1 MKGSDKTM
9 EFEGIGIGESNFKGL
24 RLRKNYFIDKT
35 MYIKDIIDNQARVL
49 LVTRP
54 RRFGKTLNMSML
66 RYFFDCDVKDSKELF
81 EGLKIMEQG
90 EKYTSKLGA
99 YPCIYLTLKD
109 VNVDDYERMA
119 TGFKSAVLDAYREH
133 RYLLDSDKV
142 YDDEKARIN
151 DILYIREDEEQ
162 LIKSIR
168 ELSGYLY
175 RHYEKPVMLFIDE
188 YDVPIQAAY
197 VEKYYEQ
204 AIKFLK
210 NFYTTTFKDNP
221 YLEKTVL
228 TGVSRVAKE
237 SIFSGA
243 NNFKVFTVLDNE
255 FADDFGI
262 TSEEMDKV
270 IEDFNVKEDKEEIK
284 KWYDGYRIGN
294 VEGIYNPWS
303 ILNYLTDKQLKP
315 YWVNT
320 SSNDL
325 IKMTIKKSTTVKEKM
340 EKLLKG
346 EAIEVPIDLETIID
360 GIEENENNIWGLMLG
375 TGYLK
380 VDEVVNL
387 AEGIY
392 KVKLPNY
399 EIKLLFQSVVRSWFN
414 DKVIGNDLNSI
425 LKDLVELNL
434 SEFEIKFQKLVKEM
448 FSYMDVGENTAENF
462 YHAFVLGMLVGLKDS
477 YYVNSNRESGMGR
490 YDIML
495 EPQDKNKNSFII
507 EFKVANDMQEN
518 TIEDVIESAKRQ
530 IEERDYESNL
540 RERGFNNITKMVFAF
555 RGKECKMQV
564 V

>member
-1 MKGSDKTM
+1 M
-9 EFEGIGIGESNFKGL
+9 EFEGIGIGISDFKAL

-35 MYIKDIIDNQARVL
+35 MFIKDIVDNQAGVL

-109 VNVDDYERMA
+109 VSVSSYDRMI

-133 RYLLDSDKV
+133 RYLLNSDKV

-151 DILYIREDEEQ
+151 DILYIREDEET
-162 LIKSIR
+162 LIKSIK

-175 RHYEKPVMLFIDE
+175 RHYERPVMLFIDE
-188 YDVPIQAAY
+188 YDVPIQTAY

-210 NFYTTTFKDNP
+210 TFYGTTFKDNS

-243 NNFKVFTVLDNE
+243 NNFDVFTVLDNE

-270 IEDFNVKEDKEEIK
+270 IEDFKVEDDKEEIK

-303 ILNYLTDKQLKP
+303 ILNYLTRKELRP

-325 IKMTIKKSTTVKEKM
+325 IKMTLRKSTTIKEKM
-340 EKLLKG
+340 ERLLKG

-399 EIKLLFQSVVRSWFN
+399 EIKLLFQSIVRSWFN

-434 SEFEIKFQKLVKEM
+434 SEFEIKFRKLVEEM

-495 EPQDKNKNSFII
+495 EPQDKSKNSFII
-507 EFKVANDMQEN
+507 EFKVADDMEEN
-518 TIEDVIESAKRQ
+518 TIEDVIESAKKQ

-555 RGKECKMQV
+555 KGKECKMKII
-564 V
+564 

>member
-1 MKGSDKTM
+1 M

-24 RLRKNYFIDKT
+24 RIRKNYFIDKS
-35 MYIKDIIDNQARVL
+35 MYIKDIIDNQSRVL

-66 RYFFDCDVKDSKELF
+66 KYFFDCEIKDSKELF

-90 EKYTSKLGA
+90 EKYTSKLCA
-99 YPCIYLTLKD
+99 YPCIYLTMKDLNVSTYEYMLMQLKTAMMEIYFEKRYILD
-109 VNVDDYERMA
+109 GEVSEGEKETYNRMMA
-119 TGFKSAVLDAYREH
+119 AKANEME
-133 RYLLDSDKV
+133 LLNSIKLLS
-142 YDDEKARIN
+142 KL
-151 DILYIREDEEQ
+151 LYN
-162 LIKSIR
+162 
-168 ELSGYLY
+168 YY
-175 RHYEKPVMLFIDE
+175 NKPVMLFIDE
-188 YDVPIQAAY
+188 YDVPIQTAY

-210 NFYTTTFKDNP
+210 AFYGSTFKDNP

-262 TSEEMDKV
+262 TSDEMDKV
-270 IEDFNVKEDKEEIK
+270 MQDFNVEDDKEEIK

-303 ILNYLTDKQLKP
+303 VLNYLTDKQLKP

-325 IKMTIKKSTTVKEKM
+325 IKLTVKNSTTVKEKM
-340 EKLLKG
+340 ERLLKD
-346 EAIEVPIDLETIID
+346 EEIEVPVNLETVIN
-360 GIEENENNIWGLMLG
+360 GIENNEDNIWGLMLG

-380 VDEVVNL
+380 VTEVVSL
-387 AEGIY
+387 AENIY

-399 EIKLLFQSVVRSWFN
+399 EIKLLFQDMIRGWFS
-414 DKVIGNDLNSI
+414 DKVPGNDLRSI
-425 LKDLVELNL
+425 LKDLVELKL
-434 SEFEIKFQKLVKEM
+434 DEFQKKFRVLTREM

-462 YHAFVLGMLVGLKDS
+462 YHAFVLGMLVGLRDT
-477 YYVNSNRESGMGR
+477 YYVNSNRESGFGR

-495 EPQDKNKNSFII
+495 EPHNKNGNSFIM
-507 EFKVANDMQEN
+507 EFKVADSFEDES
-518 TIEDVIESAKRQ
+518 IEEVLESAKKQ
-530 IEERDYESNL
+530 IEEKRYESNL
-540 RERGFNNITKMVFAF
+540 RERGFNNITKIVFAF
-555 RGKECKMQV
+555 KGKECKMEV
-564 V
+564 VE

>member
-1 MKGSDKTM
+1 M

-24 RLRKNYFIDKT
+24 RIRKNYFIDKS
-35 MYIKDIIDNQARVL
+35 MYIKDIIDNQSRVL

-66 RYFFDCDVKDSKELF
+66 KYFFDCEIKDSKELF

-90 EKYTSKLGA
+90 EKYTSKLCA
-99 YPCIYLTLKD
+99 YPCIYLTMKDLNVSTYEYMLMQLKTAMMEIYFEKRYILD
-109 VNVDDYERMA
+109 GEVSEAERETYNRMMA
-119 TGFKSAVLDAYREH
+119 AKANEME
-133 RYLLDSDKV
+133 LLNSVKLLS
-142 YDDEKARIN
+142 KL
-151 DILYIREDEEQ
+151 LYN
-162 LIKSIR
+162 
-168 ELSGYLY
+168 YY
-175 RHYEKPVMLFIDE
+175 NKPVMLFIDE
-188 YDVPIQAAY
+188 YDVPIQTAY
-197 VEKYYEQ
+197 VKKYYEK
-204 AIKFLK
+204 AIEFLK
-210 NFYTTTFKDNP
+210 AFYGSTFKDNP

-270 IEDFNVKEDKEEIK
+270 MKDFNVEDDKDEIK

-303 ILNYLTDKQLKP
+303 VFNYLTDKQLKP

-325 IKMTIKKSTTVKEKM
+325 IKLTVKNSMTVKEKM
-340 EKLLKG
+340 ERLLKD
-346 EAIEVPIDLETIID
+346 EEIEVPIKLETEID
-360 GIEENENNIWGLMLG
+360 GIENNEDNIWGLMLG

-380 VDEVVNL
+380 VVEQIDRKM
-387 AEGIY
+387 Y

-399 EIKLLFQSVVRSWFN
+399 EIKTLFEDMVDEWFS
-414 DKVIGNDLNSI
+414 DKVQGNDLRSI
-425 LKDLVELNL
+425 LKDLVELRL
-434 SEFEIKFQKLVKEM
+434 DEFQKKFRVLTKEM

-462 YHAFVLGMLVGLKDS
+462 YHAFVLGMLVGLRDT
-477 YYVNSNRESGMGR
+477 YYVNSNRESGFGR

-495 EPQDKNKNSFII
+495 EPHDRNGNSFIM
-507 EFKVANDMQEN
+507 EFKVADSFEDES
-518 TIEDVIESAKRQ
+518 IEEVLESAKKQ
-530 IEERDYESNL
+530 IEEKRYESNL
-540 RERGFNNITKMVFAF
+540 RERGFNNITKIVFAF
-555 RGKECKMQV
+555 KGKECKMEV
-564 V
+564 VE